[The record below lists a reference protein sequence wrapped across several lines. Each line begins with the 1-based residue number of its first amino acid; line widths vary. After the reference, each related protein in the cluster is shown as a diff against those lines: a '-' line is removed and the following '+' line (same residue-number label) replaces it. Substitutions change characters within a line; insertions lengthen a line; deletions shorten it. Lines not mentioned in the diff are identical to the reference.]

1 VGNEVI
7 NSLHES
13 KTNMSLVLV
22 MGICIGAIM
31 GLTGAGGGILA
42 VPVLVAGMGW
52 TMQQAAPVALIAV
65 AAGAAVGAL
74 DGFRQRLVRYKAA
87 ILMSLC
93 GIPVTYLGQK
103 WANLM
108 PQFILIGGFGL
119 LMVAVS
125 WRFYRQ
131 SQQKLMVDGED
142 SLRLAFIND
151 ATGKFIWTPVSALV
165 LASIGML
172 TGLMTGLLGVG
183 GGFLIVPLM
192 RRFTYLAVP
201 GIVATSLFVITLVGS
216 GGVINALL
224 AGAVIP
230 VVETSSFVAA
240 MIGGMVIGRQV
251 SRQLKPWHVQ
261 RGFSVLLFG
270 VSVYMLTKAYA
281 LLA

>member
-1 VGNEVI
+1 
-7 NSLHES
+7 
-13 KTNMSLVLV
+13 